1 METSM
6 KKILIV
12 LLGLSLI
19 GASGCGSP
27 SQPNLRTV
35 DLNVPGSMAALARS
49 NPDHHAKIQRILV
62 EVQQQEPRSVSSWM
76 KAEFGADQ
84 VQYMPLLKASDPA
97 RRFLAFTLDNMRY
110 EVVLVEARTPWSI
123 PKQ

>member
-6 KKILIV
+6 KSVLIV

-19 GASGCGSP
+19 GAGGCGSP
-27 SQPNLRTV
+27 SEPYLRTV

-62 EVQQQEPRSVSSWM
+62 EVQRQDPRSIASWM
-76 KAEFGADQ
+76 KTEFGADQ

-97 RRFLAFTLDNMRY
+97 KRFVAFTLDSMRY

-123 PKQ
+123 PK